1 MAKRPAGLIFALE
14 ERPPWPALGLLAVQ
28 HIMLMASS
36 LVLPI
41 VLVSEV
47 VGSPVQ
53 VRAVVAASMIAC
65 GIGTMVQ
72 ATRFLGIGSGFLCPN
87 LCGPNFFAVSMSAAW
102 AGGLPLMR
110 GMTIAAGLV
119 EVVFGRLLPRLSFL
133 FPTEITGLVV
143 FMVALG
149 MVPLGAS
156 KFLHISYAGE
166 PIQAVSLLVAVAAL
180 AVMVG
185 TNVWGGRR
193 LKLYGVLLGS
203 LLGYALSALVGL
215 LTPVEFA
222 QVAEAPWIGLPA
234 YEGFW
239 EISFS
244 WSLLPAFVIASIC
257 GALKSVGNLV
267 LCEKVNDE
275 DWRAPDLR
283 RIGDGLV
290 ADAISVTAS
299 GLLGGLA
306 SDTSASNVALSSAS
320 GATSRWIG
328 LGAGALFAVLGFS
341 PKLTAFLSIMPTPV
355 AGAIL
360 VFSACFMLWSGLQII
375 IGSKPDNRR
384 IFVIGIALYFGLSLD
399 ILPQLYGDVGPTLR
413 PLFDSSLTLA
423 TVMAVVLNQLLRI
436 VPPAGEAASPPAQ
449 AVPPAA
455 PAPPPAG
462 D

>member
-1 MAKRPAGLIFALE
+1 MAKRPAGLIFAVD
-14 ERPPWPALGLLAVQ
+14 ERPPAPALALLAIQ

-47 VGSPVQ
+47 SGNPAQ

-119 EVVFGRLLPRLSFL
+119 EVAFGRLLPRLAFL

-143 FMVALG
+143 LMVAIG

-156 KFLHISYAGE
+156 KFLHVSYAGE
-166 PIQAVSLLVAVAAL
+166 PIQLVSLLIAVAAL

-185 TNVWGGRR
+185 ANVWGGRR
-193 LKLYGVLLGS
+193 LRLYGVLLGS
-203 LLGYALSALVGL
+203 LLGYGLSILAGL
-215 LTPVEFA
+215 LTPVELGH
-222 QVAEAPWIGLPA
+222 VAAAPWIGLPA

-239 EISFS
+239 NISFS
-244 WSLLPAFVIASIC
+244 WSLLPAFAIASIC
-257 GALKSVGNLV
+257 GGLKSVGNLV
-267 LCEKVNDE
+267 LCEKVNDD

-306 SDTSASNVALSSAS
+306 SDTSASNVAMSSAS

-328 LGAGALFAVLGFS
+328 IAAGALFALLGFS
-341 PKLTAFLSIMPTPV
+341 PKLAALLSIMPIPV

-360 VFSACFMLWSGLQII
+360 VFSACFMIWSGLQII

-384 IFVIGIALYFGLSLD
+384 VFVIGMSLYFGLSLD

-423 TVMAVVLNQLLRI
+423 TVMAVLLNQLLRI
-436 VPPAGEAASPPAQ
+436 VPPRGEAA
-449 AVPPAA
+449 
-455 PAPPPAG
+455 PPAG